1 MTMLLECWQFS
12 GRVSFSVRF
21 TFPEAQNR
29 KGSGPH
35 FSSQDEIEVWFEVRL
50 FLPAVLSFSR
60 RTESRVQ
67 GEQSAP
73 TQLPFCFL
81 PSLFLVTSHSSL
93 FLVTSLSSLFLVTF
107 QCHSICPRKIWKR
120 TGGSHATPILL
131 LLTLPIS
138 CHLPM
143 LAPTGALVVV
153 YI

>member
-29 KGSGPH
+29 KGSSSH

-93 FLVTSLSSLFLVTF
+93 FLVTSHSSLFLVTSLSSLF
-107 QCHSICPRKIWKR
+107 WSPSSVTPFVRERSGKEQEALTQLQFCCCLPSLYLVTSQC
-120 TGGSHATPILL
+120 
-131 LLTLPIS
+131 
-138 CHLPM
+138 
-143 LAPTGALVVV
+143 
-153 YI
+153 

>member
-12 GRVSFSVRF
+12 RRVSFSVRF

-29 KGSGPH
+29 KGSNPH

-93 FLVTSLSSLFLVTF
+93 FLVTYPFLPVF
-107 QCHSICPRKIWKR
+107 
-120 TGGSHATPILL
+120 G
-131 LLTLPIS
+131 
-138 CHLPM
+138 HLPVS
-143 LAPTGALVVV
+143 LHLSEKDLEKNRRLSRNSNSAAAYPPYHTI
-153 YI
+153 YFWPK

>member
-12 GRVSFSVRF
+12 RRVSFSVRF

-29 KGSGPH
+29 KGSNPH

-93 FLVTSLSSLFLVTF
+93 FLVTSLSSLFWPPSSVTPFVRERSGKEQEALTQLQFCCCLPSLYLVTS
-107 QCHSICPRKIWKR
+107 QC
-120 TGGSHATPILL
+120 
-131 LLTLPIS
+131 
-138 CHLPM
+138 
-143 LAPTGALVVV
+143 
-153 YI
+153 

>member
-12 GRVSFSVRF
+12 RRVSFSVRF
-21 TFPEAQNR
+21 TFSEAQNR
-29 KGSGPH
+29 KGSNPH

-93 FLVTSLSSLFLVTF
+93 FLVTF

-131 LLTLPIS
+131 QLTLPITLS
-138 CHLPM
+138 IFGQNKR
-143 LAPTGALVVV
+143 TT
-153 YI
+153 

>member
-12 GRVSFSVRF
+12 GRVKF
-21 TFPEAQNR
+21 TFPQAQNR
-29 KGSGPH
+29 KRSGPH

-81 PSLFLVTSHSSL
+81 PSLFLVTS
-93 FLVTSLSSLFLVTF
+93 LSSLFWSPSSVTPFVRERSGKEQEALTQLQFCCCLPSLYLVTS
-107 QCHSICPRKIWKR
+107 QC
-120 TGGSHATPILL
+120 
-131 LLTLPIS
+131 
-138 CHLPM
+138 
-143 LAPTGALVVV
+143 
-153 YI
+153 